1 MVKAMENNEIE
12 VKIFDINPEQIKK
25 KLEALG
31 AKKTGESHVEVVMFD
46 FPDHRITKNDEVLRV
61 RKMHGKTEFVYK
73 AQFDGK
79 KKGKS
84 DFKALKEYE
93 TTVESFDAVV
103 AILKKLGLEVIRRFE
118 KKRTS
123 YLVSKDGK
131 NVKVEIDTI
140 PGVPTYLEVEAND
153 EAAVRW
159 GVQLLGFTM
168 EQTSNKGIHEM
179 WEKYYKGKT
188 EVYFKD
194 YPNKN

>member
-1 MVKAMENNEIE
+1 MSTIDETMQALAQYIPKDFAP
-12 VKIFDINPEQIKK
+12 KIGIILGSGLSSLAEQMTDPVSIPYAAIPGLQESKIAGHASLIVLGHLNDIPVVCLRGRLHLYEGIPYEAIRTLIQI
-25 KLEALG
+25 
-31 AKKTGESHVEVVMFD
+31 V
-46 FPDHRITKNDEVLRV
+46 
-61 RKMHGKTEFVYK
+61 
-73 AQFDGK
+73 
-79 KKGKS
+79 
-84 DFKALKEYE
+84 
-93 TTVESFDAVV
+93 
-103 AILKKLGLEVIRRFE
+103 KKLGLEIIRRFE

-159 GVQLLGFTM
+159 GVQLVGFTM

>member
-1 MVKAMENNEIE
+1 MNDEIE

-31 AKKTGESHVEVVMFD
+31 AKKTGEGHVEVAMFD
-46 FPDHRITKNDEVLRV
+46 FPDRRITKNDEVLRV
-61 RKMHGKTEFVYK
+61 RKIHGKTEFVYK
-73 AQFDGK
+73 AKLGDK
-79 KKGKS
+79 KS

-93 TTVESFDAVV
+93 TTVESFDAVL
-103 AILKKLGLEVIRRFE
+103 AILKKLGLEIIRRFE

-123 YLVSKDGK
+123 YTIEKDGK
-131 NVKVEIDTI
+131 KVKVEIDTI

-153 EAAVRW
+153 ESTVRW

-179 WEKYYKGKT
+179 WEKYYQGKT

-194 YPNKN
+194 Y